1 MDNKLL
7 GLNINQDDY
16 PWWYTQ
22 ILGWLGMVKQINDC
36 PGKQAETYR
45 ASVTRIIESRDGRPE
60 EIYKL
65 YESYKTYVGRLMRK
79 VEE

>member
-16 PWWYTQ
+16 PWWYTH

-36 PGKQAETYR
+36 PGENAEYYR
-45 ASVTRIIESRDGRPE
+45 TQVTHIVEHRDGRPE
-60 EIYKL
+60 AIYKL
-65 YESYKTYVGRLMRK
+65 YDQYKTYVGRLMRK
-79 VEE
+79 LEK